1 MAGFPGLIFYRFV
14 AHMLGSKILFKSQ
27 SKYDK
32 TIYPEN
38 GGGRETNKQNFMSES
53 K

>member
-1 MAGFPGLIFYRFV
+1 MAGFPALIFYGFV
-14 AHMLGSKILFKSQ
+14 AHMLGRKTWFKSK

-32 TIYPEN
+32 TVHSEN
-38 GGGRETNKQNFMSES
+38 GGEGETNKQNFMSEG